1 LQRLDTSLWRG
12 LVSNVQPEFDVVTAP
27 TEVVTDGGEPEK
39 LIKVMRFARH
49 HYEWVVADLGSGM
62 SRVTLRLAGEL
73 GALFVVACAEVPV
86 LYQTRRVLQ
95 KLVSLG
101 YPQRRIRLVL
111 NRHHRQRQVRG
122 EEVKQA
128 LGWDIAAI
136 LPNDLV
142 ETEQALAEKR
152 LISRRCELARR
163 IGQLATRFR
172 AEQSEEPE
180 ELPLPVSFAPAPAKA
195 LQRVR

>member
-1 LQRLDTSLWRG
+1 
-12 LVSNVQPEFDVVTAP
+12 
-27 TEVVTDGGEPEK
+27 
-39 LIKVMRFARH
+39 
-49 HYEWVVADLGSGM
+49 
-62 SRVTLRLAGEL
+62 
-73 GALFVVACAEVPV
+73 
-86 LYQTRRVLQ
+86 VLQ

-101 YPQRRIRLVL
+101 YPQFRIRLVL

-136 LPNDLV
+136 LPSDLV

-152 LISRRCELARR
+152 LISRRCELGKR

-180 ELPLPVSFAPAPAKA
+180 ELPMPVSFAPAPTKA
-195 LQRVR
+195 LQRAR